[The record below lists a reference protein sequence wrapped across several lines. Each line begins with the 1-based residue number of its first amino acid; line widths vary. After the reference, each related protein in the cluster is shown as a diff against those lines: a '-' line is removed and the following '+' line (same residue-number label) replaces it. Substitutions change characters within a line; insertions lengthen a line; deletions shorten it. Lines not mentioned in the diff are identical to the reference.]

1 MLTNQI
7 FNRLKVRHMQF
18 MINKTQ
24 LITNN
29 KNNNHRLFNY
39 TYKVIWMSDF
49 VMWIW
54 LVRDKVRAN
63 HNSFHYWFFYSHYF
77 VQIYDDILEIYENY
91 NMLKICCNVLVMVG
105 LFSCVFGDSEDVV
118 LVSPLVKISIF
129 WILNMY
135 YMYYRLYRYILRF
148 RGRG

>member
-1 MLTNQI
+1 MIYTEYVLTNQI

-49 VMWIW
+49 VIGYD
-54 LVRDKVRAN
+54 L
-63 HNSFHYWFFYSHYF
+63 F
-77 VQIYDDILEIYENY
+77 VIKWERIIIHFITDFSIRIILYKYTTIY
-91 NMLKICCNVLVMVG
+91 
-105 LFSCVFGDSEDVV
+105 
-118 LVSPLVKISIF
+118 
-129 WILNMY
+129 
-135 YMYYRLYRYILRF
+135 
-148 RGRG
+148 